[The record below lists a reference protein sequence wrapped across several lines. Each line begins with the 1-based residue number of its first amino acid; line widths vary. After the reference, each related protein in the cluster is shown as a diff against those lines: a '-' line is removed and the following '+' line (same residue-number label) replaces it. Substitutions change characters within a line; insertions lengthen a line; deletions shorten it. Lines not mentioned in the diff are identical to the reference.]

1 MRQLNAEYEVS
12 KSVNKALENLSAIKL
27 TDKEI
32 DLNLVTQSVDILK
45 ICDATAAVIIFNN
58 QLYKVGNLPADHDL
72 LLIADTIAKHT
83 NNTYY
88 TTEQLICL
96 IPNLTSLCNSIAGV
110 IYHELS
116 STGNNCIMWFRG
128 ESISEV
134 HWAGDPSKAILKD
147 KNGLSPRNSF
157 KLYKEIVQCVSKP
170 WLQPELNAAAN
181 FAHILQ
187 KHGNFLVLSAEEAKY
202 RQLSEILKET
212 NLELENINWISTH
225 DLQEPLRKMQLA
237 SSKILLK
244 EQSNLSTEVIH
255 SLTRINKSAS
265 RMQNLLVDILKYTRI
280 TQEEV
285 ITKSVDLN
293 HIIQEILDNMQTE
306 ISQSNVKILLDDL
319 PSVKG
324 SAKLLSQV
332 FSNLITNAITFT
344 SKNSSPKIEILS
356 KRISLDQN
364 SAIPHG
370 EFYQISVSDNGIGF
384 DNQFATTIFN
394 VFTKVHNQ
402 DEFASSGSGIGLAV
416 VKKIMNFHGGFVS
429 AESDIGGSKFHVYF
443 PIQ

>member
-1 MRQLNAEYEVS
+1 M
-12 KSVNKALENLSAIKL
+12 
-27 TDKEI
+27 
-32 DLNLVTQSVDILK
+32 
-45 ICDATAAVIIFNN
+45 
-58 QLYKVGNLPADHDL
+58 
-72 LLIADTIAKHT
+72 LI
-83 NNTYY
+83 
-88 TTEQLICL
+88 
-96 IPNLTSLCNSIAGV
+96 
-110 IYHELS
+110 
-116 STGNNCIMWFRG
+116 
-128 ESISEV
+128 
-134 HWAGDPSKAILKD
+134 
-147 KNGLSPRNSF
+147 
-157 KLYKEIVQCVSKP
+157 
-170 WLQPELNAAAN
+170 
-181 FAHILQ
+181 
-187 KHGNFLVLSAEEAKY
+187 
-202 RQLSEILKET
+202 
-212 NLELENINWISTH
+212 
-225 DLQEPLRKMQLA
+225 
-237 SSKILLK
+237 
-244 EQSNLSTEVIH
+244 
-255 SLTRINKSAS
+255 
-265 RMQNLLVDILKYTRI
+265 DILKYTRI

-416 VKKIMNFHGGFVS
+416 VKKIMNIHGGFVS